1 MAQVPKIDSP
11 CPLGIDEQRRL
22 DGHCGR
28 CDKHVHAL
36 DAMSDGERQALLR
49 SAEGSI
55 CVSYRTPHRSVSRRG
70 AGFGIA
76 IAATLV
82 SGGAFAADP
91 PSLLPAAASEQAT
104 PVSAASPL
112 LEPAPVQNCEEEDP
126 GLEFITVGGVSDPQ
140 DAHWVDDSDLPE
152 LPMREAAA
160 LDDAMAAIDRADAVD
175 RKGNPVSTR

>member
-36 DAMSDGERQALLR
+36 DAMSDAQRQALLR

-55 CVSYRTPHRSVSRRG
+55 CVSYRARRPGAARRG
-70 AGFGIA
+70 VGFGIA

-82 SGGAFAADP
+82 SSGAFAADP
-91 PSLLPAAASEQAT
+91 PLLPATASEQAS
-104 PVSAASPL
+104 PVPAASPL
-112 LEPAPVQNCEEEDP
+112 IAPEQAPNGEDDDM
-126 GLEFITVGGVSDPQ
+126 ERIFVGGVKDPQ
-140 DAHWVDDSDLPE
+140 DAHWVDDSELPE
-152 LPMREAAA
+152 LPMRDASGLGAMPALAGTSDDAAA
-160 LDDAMAAIDRADAVD
+160 GRE
-175 RKGNPVSTR
+175 P

>member
-28 CDKHVHAL
+28 CDKQVHRL
-36 DAMSDGERQALLR
+36 DALSDGERRALL
-49 SAEGSI
+49 SAADGPI
-55 CVSYRTPHRSVSRRG
+55 CVAYRAERPRATRRS

-82 SGGAFAADP
+82 SSGAFAADSPTSLISPVKGP
-91 PSLLPAAASEQAT
+91 PVLLVPQDETKDCADEAEAT
-104 PVSAASPL
+104 SI
-112 LEPAPVQNCEEEDP
+112 ERIEM
-126 GLEFITVGGVSDPQ
+126 VGGVNDPA

-160 LDDAMAAIDRADAVD
+160 LDDATAALDRADAVD
-175 RKGNPVSTR
+175 RKHNPVSTR